1 MGKVAIQPS
10 FENNWQI
17 IRQASFD
24 LRAVIE
30 EHKFLLQLHGK
41 SYFIGSYLYCI
52 LKGIKENQ
60 QPQELLEDLNQQ
72 LGNDY
77 FTEEG
82 LSEIIDQQIMPLL
95 NQSAEPKKQAVKNLF
110 QIVHPQK
117 IEGLLKK
124 LSFLFDERYF
134 FISFFGFSLLSLSYL
149 TGIRS
154 GLFVLPKSSYV
165 GMGANVI
172 YFASIIFLLIL
183 HEIGHATAS
192 TAMGVK
198 PGKIGFG
205 IYFIFPAFYTD
216 LSNAWGVSRKKRIII
231 NLGGIYFQLIL
242 NALFLALLV
251 LNLKNTDV
259 VTFLRRCISFNIGIS
274 LYNLNPF
281 FRFDGYWIYSDWFDV
296 PNLRQQSNELT
307 YNWIKRIK
315 RFLFSQLNQIITPVK
330 PKIALSIYTIGYL
343 TFMGFVWYLLIRFAL
358 FAHVAFYQSWAVID
372 QFNVRSLG
380 DWTSILFGTG
390 MVISVWF
397 ILYFRIKATLKKVY
411 HEI

>member
-1 MGKVAIQPS
+1 MEKVAIQPS

-17 IRQASFD
+17 ICQASFD

-30 EHKFLLQLHGK
+30 EHKFLLQVHEK
-41 SYFIGSYLYCI
+41 SYFIGPYLYWI
-52 LKGIKENQ
+52 LKGIKANQ
-60 QPQELLEDLNQQ
+60 NPQELLKDLNQQ
-72 LGNDY
+72 IGNEY
-77 FTEEG
+77 FTQEG

-95 NQSAEPKKQAVKNLF
+95 NQSTQPKKQAVKNLF
-110 QIVHPQK
+110 QIVHPK
-117 IEGLLKK
+117 NIEGLLKK

-134 FISFFGFSLLSLSYL
+134 FISFFAFALLSLSYL
-149 TGIRS
+149 IGIRS
-154 GLFVLPKSSYV
+154 GLFILPKSSYV
-165 GMGANVI
+165 GAGANVI
-172 YFASIIFLLIL
+172 YFSAIIFLLIL

-192 TAMGVK
+192 TAMNVK

-242 NALFLALLV
+242 NALFLIILI
-251 LNLKNTDV
+251 LNLNNTDL

-281 FRFDGYWIYSDWFDV
+281 FRFDGYWIYSDWFDI

-307 YNWIKRIK
+307 YSWIKRIK
-315 RFLFSQLNQIITPVK
+315 RFLFPRLSQTVTPVR

-343 TFMGFVWYLLIRFAL
+343 VFMGFVWYLLIRFAL
-358 FAHVAFYQSWAVID
+358 FAHVAFYQSWTVID
-372 QFNVRSLG
+372 QFNIRSLG

-397 ILYFRIKATLKKVY
+397 ILYFRIKATLKKIY
-411 HEI
+411 HGI